1 MRKNKQKS
9 QKQLSSFSCCSSFSL
24 RLCVKFKNVS
34 SAWQSQQNGAF
45 LAVNDALDFSQ
56 EFLVS
61 FVIMKKQLNVSRL
74 AATLALVPLASAP
87 FLAATPAQAQT
98 LTPSAATVSVN
109 GSPIAF
115 PDQPPVNAGGRLLVP
130 LRAIFEALGA
140 TVNYSNGTIRANRG
154 STNLELALGSDQ
166 AIINGQRSTLDVP
179 AQAVFG
185 RTLVPLRFVGEAFGA
200 TVNYNPVTQAVA
212 ITATPATGTNSPPP
226 TNANVPA
233 YNVPGGT
240 TVAGSLINVNTAGN
254 TITINENGQTR
265 IYPLAGGV
273 IALSNISIAQTP
285 GATPLRQPARG
296 IGLNSLNNGDD
307 VRLNLD
313 ATGRVT
319 QIITAATVVVARVQ
333 FAGGNTIVLDDD
345 RDTTLTLGPNL
356 SFVDAQ
362 GRAATT
368 ANLQPGS
375 SVALFLSREGR
386 QVYRVSAYAPDYTP
400 GSATTGAPDP
410 LPSGGLPGNNA
421 PQIQLVSHN
430 AAGPL
435 KAGSRLDVAVRATTG
450 QRLSFS
456 LGARIQNVPLY
467 ESTTQPGVYNGSYT
481 VKAGDD
487 VLDARVL
494 ARLSAN
500 NGFEDTAQSVE
511 PVTIDTVAPR
521 VFGTFPANGAT
532 VNVNQPNIV
541 VFADD
546 LGGSGL
552 GGATMEI
559 TNGNQR
565 FPVQATVAP
574 PTSINAVVPQP
585 LSGLVNVRAVISDK
599 AGNAATSNFAF
610 TVAGTQT
617 GGIQSFSQGATRPLN
632 TGETVPLILTANP
645 AGQASFDVVDEANRV
660 VASNLPLTEDR
671 NRPGEYRADFR
682 VPDNARGNLRF
693 IGRFSPGDGT
703 STTAPAAA
711 PVSVLVPANLTV
723 ASPRNGATVNSP
735 LVVSGKGA
743 PGSTV
748 NVSVVATGTQLF
760 ILEYNE
766 DLGTRQVRVDNNGNW
781 QTEAIQ
787 LPARKNVS
795 NLSYVISATQT
806 DGANATGEP
815 VTLTVK
821 GR

>member
-1 MRKNKQKS
+1 
-9 QKQLSSFSCCSSFSL
+9 
-24 RLCVKFKNVS
+24 
-34 SAWQSQQNGAF
+34 
-45 LAVNDALDFSQ
+45 
-56 EFLVS
+56 
-61 FVIMKKQLNVSRL
+61 MKKHLNVSRI
-74 AATLALVPLASAP
+74 AATLALVPLAGAP
-87 FLAATPAQAQT
+87 FLAATPAQAQNF
-98 LTPSAATVSVN
+98 TPSAATVSVN
-109 GSPIAF
+109 GNPISF

-140 TVNYSNGTIRANRG
+140 TVGYNNGTIKANRG
-154 STNLELALGSDQ
+154 STNLELSLGSDQ

-212 ITATPATGTNSPPP
+212 ITAAPAGGTPSAPPATNTN
-226 TNANVPA
+226 TNTNTPS

-240 TVAGSLINVNTAGN
+240 SVAGSLINVNTAGGN
-254 TITINENGQTR
+254 ITINENGQTR
-265 IYPLAGGV
+265 IYPLAAGAV
-273 IALSNISIAQTP
+273 ALSQISIAQTP

-296 IGLNSLNNGDD
+296 VALNSLNVGDD

-333 FAGGNTIVLDDD
+333 FAGGNTILLDDD
-345 RDTTLTLGPNL
+345 RETTLTLGQNL
-356 SFVDAQ
+356 SYVDAQ
-362 GRAATT
+362 GKPATT
-368 ANLQPGS
+368 ANLKPGD

-386 QVYRVSAYAPDYTP
+386 QVYRVSSYAPDYTP
-400 GSATTGAPDP
+400 SGGANTGTPNP
-410 LPSGGLPGNNA
+410 LPGGGLPGNNA

-435 KAGSRLDVAVRATTG
+435 KAGSRLDVAVRATAG

-456 LGARIQNVPLY
+456 LGAKIQNVPLY
-467 ESTTQPGVYNGSYT
+467 ESTTQPGVYNGSYA

-511 PVTIDTVAPR
+511 QVTIDTIAPR
-521 VFGTFPANGAT
+521 VFGTFPANNAF

-559 TNGNQR
+559 VNGAAR
-565 FPVQATVAP
+565 FPIQATVAP
-574 PTSINAVVPQP
+574 PTSINAVVPQA

-599 AGNAATSNFAF
+599 AGNSAVSNFSF
-610 TVAGTQT
+610 TVAGTT
-617 GGIQSFSQGATRPLN
+617 AGGIRSFSQGATRPLN

-645 AGQASFDVVDEANRV
+645 AGQASFDVIDEANRI

-671 NRPGEYRADFR
+671 NTPGTYRSDFR
-682 VPDNARGNLRF
+682 VPDNARGDLRF
-693 IGRFSPGDGT
+693 VGKFSPGDGT

-711 PVSVLVPANLTV
+711 PVKVLVPVNLTV
-723 ASPRNGATVNSP
+723 TSPQNGATVNSP

-743 PGSTV
+743 PGATV

-787 LPARKNVS
+787 LPSRKNVS
-795 NLSYVISATQT
+795 KLSYVISATQT

-815 VTLTVK
+815 VTLAVR

>member
-1 MRKNKQKS
+1 
-9 QKQLSSFSCCSSFSL
+9 
-24 RLCVKFKNVS
+24 
-34 SAWQSQQNGAF
+34 
-45 LAVNDALDFSQ
+45 
-56 EFLVS
+56 
-61 FVIMKKQLNVSRL
+61 MKKQLNVSRL

-87 FLAATPAQAQT
+87 FLAATPAQAQNF
-98 LTPSAATVSVN
+98 TPSAATVSVN
-109 GSPIAF
+109 GNPIAF

-140 TVNYSNGTIRANRG
+140 TVGYNNGTIKASRG
-154 STNLELALGSDQ
+154 STNLELSLGSDQ

-212 ITATPATGTNSPPP
+212 ITAAPAGGTSAPPP
-226 TNANVPA
+226 TNTNTPS

-240 TVAGSLINVNTAGN
+240 SVAGSLMNVNTAGGN
-254 TITINENGQTR
+254 ITINENGQTR
-265 IYPLAGGV
+265 IYPLAAGA
-273 IALSNISIAQTP
+273 IALSQLSIAGTP

-296 IGLNSLNNGDD
+296 VGLNSLNNGDD

-319 QIITAATVVVARVQ
+319 QIITAATVVVAKVQ

-345 RDTTLTLGPNL
+345 RDTTLTLGQNL
-356 SFVDAQ
+356 SYVDAQ
-362 GRAATT
+362 GKSATT

-400 GSATTGAPDP
+400 NTATPGTPDP
-410 LPSGGLPGNNA
+410 LPGGGLPNNNA

-430 AAGPL
+430 ATGPL
-435 KAGSRLDVAVRATTG
+435 KAGSRLDVSVRATPG

-456 LGARIQNVPLY
+456 LGTKIQNVPLY
-467 ESTTQPGVYNGSYT
+467 EASTQPGVYNGSYT

-494 ARLSAN
+494 ARLAAT
-500 NGFEDTAQSVE
+500 NGFEDTAQSVQQ
-511 PVTIDTVAPR
+511 VTIDTIAPR
-521 VFGTFPANGAT
+521 VFGTFPANNAT

-559 TNGNQR
+559 VNGNVR
-565 FPVQATVAP
+565 LPVQATVAP
-574 PTSINAVVPQP
+574 PTSINAVVTQA

-599 AGNAATSNFAF
+599 AGNSTVSNFSF
-610 TVAGTQT
+610 TVAGGVA
-617 GGIQSFSQGATRPLN
+617 GGIQSFMQGATRPLN
-632 TGETVPLILTANP
+632 TGETVPLMLTANP
-645 AGQASFDVVDEANRV
+645 AGQASFDVIDEANRI

-671 NRPGEYRADFR
+671 NAPGTYRSDFR
-682 VPDNARGNLRF
+682 VPDSARGDLRF
-693 IGRFSPGDGT
+693 IGKFSPGDGT
-703 STTAPAAA
+703 STTAPASS
-711 PVSVLVPANLTV
+711 PVKVLVPVNLTV
-723 ASPRNGATVNSP
+723 SAPRDGATVTNP

-743 PGSTV
+743 PGATV
-748 NVSVVATGTQLF
+748 SVSVVATGTQLF

-766 DLGTRQVRVDNNGNW
+766 DLGTRQVRVDPNGNW

-787 LPARKNVS
+787 LPTRKNVS
-795 NLSYVISATQT
+795 NLIYVISATQT

-815 VTLTVK
+815 VTLSVR

>member
-1 MRKNKQKS
+1 
-9 QKQLSSFSCCSSFSL
+9 
-24 RLCVKFKNVS
+24 
-34 SAWQSQQNGAF
+34 
-45 LAVNDALDFSQ
+45 
-56 EFLVS
+56 
-61 FVIMKKQLNVSRL
+61 MKKQLNISRI
-74 AATLALVPLASAP
+74 AATLALVPLAGAP
-87 FLAATPAQAQT
+87 FLAATPARAQSF
-98 LTPSAATVSVN
+98 TPSAATVSVN
-109 GSPIAF
+109 GNPIAF

-140 TVNYSNGTIRANRG
+140 TVGYNNGTIKANRG
-154 STNLELALGSDQ
+154 STNLELSLGSDQ

-200 TVNYNPVTQAVA
+200 TVNYNPVTQAVSISA
-212 ITATPATGTNSPPP
+212 APATGTP
-226 TNANVPA
+226 TAPNTNTPPA

-240 TVAGSLINVNTAGN
+240 SVAGSLINVNTAGN
-254 TITINENGQTR
+254 TITINESGQTR
-265 IYPLAGGV
+265 IYPLAPGAV
-273 IALSNISIAQTP
+273 ALSQISIAATP

-296 IGLNSLNNGDD
+296 VGLNSLNAGDD

-313 ATGRVT
+313 GTGRVT
-319 QIITAATVVVARVQ
+319 QIITAATVVVAKVQ
-333 FAGGNTIVLDDD
+333 FAGGNTIVLADD
-345 RDTTLTLGPNL
+345 RDTTLTLGQNL
-356 SFVDAQ
+356 SYVDAQ

-368 ANLQPGS
+368 ANLQPGD

-400 GSATTGAPDP
+400 SGGVTGTPDP
-410 LPSGGLPGNNA
+410 LPGGGLPNNNA

-435 KAGSRLDVAVRATTG
+435 KAGSRLDVAARATTG

-456 LGARIQNVPLY
+456 LGAKIQNVPLY
-467 ESTTQPGVYNGSYT
+467 ESTAQPGVYNGSYT

-494 ARLSAN
+494 ARLTAN

-511 PVTIDTVAPR
+511 SVTIDTIAPR

-532 VNVNQPNIV
+532 VTVNAPNIV

-552 GGATMEI
+552 GGATMEVV
-559 TNGNQR
+559 NGNLR
-565 FPVQATVAP
+565 LPVQATVAP
-574 PTSINAVVPQP
+574 PTSINSVVTQA
-585 LSGLVNVRAVISDK
+585 LSGLVNVRAVVSDK
-599 AGNAATSNFAF
+599 AGNSVVSNFSF
-610 TVAGTQT
+610 TVAGATP
-617 GGIQSFSQGATRPLN
+617 GGIQSFSQGAKRPLN
-632 TGETVPLILTANP
+632 TGENVPLILTANP
-645 AGQASFDVVDEANRV
+645 AGQASFDVIDENNRI

-671 NRPGEYRADFR
+671 NKPGTYRSNFR
-682 VPDNARGNLRF
+682 VPDDARGDLRF
-693 IGRFSPGDGT
+693 VGKFSPGDGT

-711 PVSVLVPANLTV
+711 PVKILVPANLTV
-723 ASPRNGATVNSP
+723 AAPRNGATVSSP

-766 DLGTRQVRVDNNGNW
+766 DLGTRQVRVDPNGNW

>member
-1 MRKNKQKS
+1 M
-9 QKQLSSFSCCSSFSL
+9 
-24 RLCVKFKNVS
+24 
-34 SAWQSQQNGAF
+34 
-45 LAVNDALDFSQ
+45 
-56 EFLVS
+56 
-61 FVIMKKQLNVSRL
+61 MKKQWNISRL
-74 AATLALVPLASAP
+74 AATLALVPLAGAP
-87 FLAATPAQAQT
+87 FLAVKPAHAQPQAAF
-98 LTPSAATVSVN
+98 TPSTATVSVN
-109 GSPIAF
+109 GQPVAF

-140 TVNYSNGTIRANRG
+140 TVGFSSGTIRANRG
-154 STNLELALGSDQ
+154 STNLELSLGSDQ

-200 TVNYNPVTQAVA
+200 TVNYNPVTQAVSISA
-212 ITATPATGTNSPPP
+212 APTTGAPATGTP
-226 TNANVPA
+226 TTGTPA

-240 TVAGSLINVNTAGN
+240 SVAGSLMNVNAAGN
-254 TITINENGQTR
+254 TITINDGGQTR
-265 IYPLAGGV
+265 IFSLAPGAV
-273 IALSNISIAQTP
+273 ALTQLSIASTP

-296 IGLNSLNNGDD
+296 IALDSLDNGDD

-313 ATGRVT
+313 ATARVT

-333 FAGGNTIVLDDD
+333 FGGGNTIILDDD

-356 SFVDAQ
+356 SYVDAQ
-362 GRAATT
+362 GRPATSV
-368 ANLQPGS
+368 NLRPGD

-386 QVYRVSAYAPDYTP
+386 QVYRVSAYAPDYTS
-400 GSATTGAPDP
+400 GANTGTPDP
-410 LPSGGLPGNNA
+410 IPGGGAPGNNA
-421 PQIQLVSHN
+421 PQIQLVSHS

-435 KAGSRLDVAVRATTG
+435 KAGSRLDVTVRATTG
-450 QRLSFS
+450 QRIAFS

-481 VKAGDD
+481 VRAGDD
-487 VLDARVL
+487 VLNARVL
-494 ARLSAN
+494 ARLSAA

-511 PVTIDTVAPR
+511 PVTIDTIAPN
-521 VFGTFPANGAT
+521 VYGTFPANNGF

-541 VFADD
+541 VLAND
-546 LGGSGL
+546 LNGSGL

-559 TNGNQR
+559 VNGNLR
-565 FPVQATVAP
+565 IPVQTTVAP
-574 PTSINAVVPQP
+574 EQVNAMAPQP
-585 LSGLVNVRAVISDK
+585 LAGLVNVRAVISDK
-599 AGNAATSNFAF
+599 AGNSTVANFSF
-610 TVAGTQT
+610 TVAGATA

-632 TGETVPLILTANP
+632 TGENVPLILTANP
-645 AGQASFDVVDEANRV
+645 AGQASFDVMDAQNRI

-671 NRPGEYRADFR
+671 NAPGTYRADYR
-682 VPDNARGNLRF
+682 VPDNARSDLRF
-693 IGRFSPGDGT
+693 VGKFSPGDGT
-703 STTAPAAA
+703 STTANAAA
-711 PVSVLVPANLTV
+711 PVKILVPVDLSVT
-723 ASPRNGATVNSP
+723 SPRNGATVGNP
-735 LVVSGKGA
+735 LVVTGKGA

-748 NVSVVATGTQLF
+748 NVSIVAIGTQLF

-781 QTEAIQ
+781 KTEAVE

-806 DGANATGEP
+806 DGANATGDP

>member
-1 MRKNKQKS
+1 
-9 QKQLSSFSCCSSFSL
+9 
-24 RLCVKFKNVS
+24 
-34 SAWQSQQNGAF
+34 
-45 LAVNDALDFSQ
+45 
-56 EFLVS
+56 
-61 FVIMKKQLNVSRL
+61 MKKQLNISRL
-74 AATLALVPLASAP
+74 AATLALVPLAGAP
-87 FLAATPAQAQT
+87 FLAVKPAQAQNF
-98 LTPSAATVSVN
+98 TPSAATVSVN
-109 GSPIAF
+109 GNPIAF

-140 TVNYSNGTIRANRG
+140 TVNYNSGVIRANRG
-154 STNLELALGSDQ
+154 STNLELSLGSDQ

-200 TVNYNPVTQAVA
+200 TVNYNPVTQAVS
-212 ITATPATGTNSPPP
+212 ITATPATGGTGTTGAVSPPP
-226 TNANVPA
+226 GTGTTPA

-240 TVAGSLINVNTAGN
+240 SVAGSLINVNTGGN

-265 IYPLAGGV
+265 IYPLAAGV
-273 IALSNISIAQTP
+273 VALSNISIAQTP

-296 IGLNSLNNGDD
+296 VALNSLNNGDN

-313 ATGRVT
+313 TTGRVT

-333 FAGGNTIVLDDD
+333 FAAGNTIILDDD
-345 RDTTLTLGPNL
+345 RETTLTLGPNL
-356 SFVDAQ
+356 SYVDAQ

-368 ANLQPGS
+368 ATLQPGS

-386 QVYRVSAYAPDYTP
+386 TVTRVSAYAPDYT
-400 GSATTGAPDP
+400 SNANTGTPDP
-410 LPSGGLPGNNA
+410 LQGGGMANNNA

-456 LGARIQNVPLY
+456 LGTKIQNVPLY
-467 ESTTQPGVYNGSYT
+467 ESTTQPGVYNNSYT

-494 ARLSAN
+494 ARLTAN

-511 PVTIDTVAPR
+511 QVTIDTVAPR

-552 GGATMEI
+552 GGAQMEI

-574 PTSINAVVPQP
+574 PTSINAVVTQP
-585 LSGLVNVRAVISDK
+585 LSGLVNVRAVIADK
-599 AGNAATSNFAF
+599 AGNAVTSNFSF
-610 TVAGTQT
+610 TVAGTT
-617 GGIQSFSQGATRPLN
+617 AGGIRSFSQGATRPLN

-645 AGQASFDVVDEANRV
+645 AGQASFDVIDENNRI

-682 VPDNARGNLRF
+682 VPDNARGDLRF
-693 IGRFSPGDGT
+693 VGKFAPGDGT

-711 PVSVLVPANLTV
+711 PVTVLVPANLTV
-723 ASPRNGATVNSP
+723 TAPRNGATVNSP
-735 LVVSGKGA
+735 LVVSGRGA

-748 NVSVVATGTQLF
+748 NVSVVATGMQLF

-766 DLGTRQVRVDNNGNW
+766 DLGTRQVRVGNNGAW
-781 QTEAIQ
+781 RTEAID

-795 NLSYVISATQT
+795 GLSYVITVTQT

-815 VTLTVK
+815 IVLTVK

>member
-1 MRKNKQKS
+1 
-9 QKQLSSFSCCSSFSL
+9 
-24 RLCVKFKNVS
+24 
-34 SAWQSQQNGAF
+34 
-45 LAVNDALDFSQ
+45 
-56 EFLVS
+56 
-61 FVIMKKQLNVSRL
+61 MKKQLNISRL
-74 AATLALVPLASAP
+74 AATLALVPLAVAP
-87 FLAATPAQAQT
+87 FLAATPAQAQNF
-98 LTPSAATVSVN
+98 TPSAATVSVN
-109 GSPIAF
+109 GNPIAF

-140 TVNYSNGTIRANRG
+140 TVNYQNGTIRANRG
-154 STNLELALGSDQ
+154 STNLELSLGSDQ

-200 TVNYNPVTQAVA
+200 LVNYNPVTQAVS
-212 ITATPATGTNSPPP
+212 ITATPASGTASPPP
-226 TNANVPA
+226 TTNTNVPA
-233 YNVPGGT
+233 YTVPGGT
-240 TVAGSLINVNTAGN
+240 SVGGSLVNVNTAGN
-254 TITINENGQTR
+254 TITITQDGQTR
-265 IYPLAGGV
+265 IYPLAPGAV
-273 IALSNISIAQTP
+273 ALSQISIAQTP

-296 IGLNSLNNGDD
+296 ADLNSLNNGDD

-319 QIITAATVVVARVQ
+319 QIITAATVVVAKVQ
-333 FAGGNTIVLDDD
+333 FAGGNTIILQDD
-345 RDTTLTLGPNL
+345 RETTLTLGPGL
-356 SFVDAQ
+356 SYVDAQ

-375 SVALFLSREGR
+375 SVALFLSRDSR
-386 QVYRVSAYAPDYTP
+386 QVYRVSAYPADYAVSSAVP
-400 GSATTGAPDP
+400 GTADP
-410 LPSGGLPGNNA
+410 LPNGGLPGNNA

-430 AAGPL
+430 ATGPL

-456 LGARIQNVPLY
+456 LGTKIQNVPLY

-481 VKAGDD
+481 VKNGDD
-487 VLDARVL
+487 VLETRVL

-500 NGFEDTAQSVE
+500 NGYEDTAQSVE
-511 PVTIDTVAPR
+511 QVTIDTIAPR
-521 VFGTFPANGAT
+521 VFGTFPANGTT
-532 VNVNQPNIV
+532 VNVNKPNIV

-552 GGATMEI
+552 GGAQMEI

-574 PTSINAVVPQP
+574 PTSINAVVPQA
-585 LSGLVNVRAVISDK
+585 LSGLVNVRAVISDN
-599 AGNAATSNFAF
+599 AGNSVTSNFAF
-610 TVAGTQT
+610 TVAGAQA

-645 AGQASFDVVDEANRV
+645 AGQASFDVIDEANRV

-671 NRPGEYRADFR
+671 NKPGEYRADFR
-682 VPDNARGNLRF
+682 VPDNARGDLRF
-693 IGRFSPGDGT
+693 VGRFSPGDGT

-711 PVSVLVPANLTV
+711 PVKVLVPVNLTV
-723 ASPRNGATVNSP
+723 TAPRNGATVASP
-735 LVVSGKGA
+735 LVVSGRGA

-748 NVSVVATGTQLF
+748 NVSLVATGTRLF
-760 ILEYNE
+760 ILEYSE
-766 DLGTRQVRVDNNGNW
+766 DLGTRQVRVGNNGVW
-781 QTEAIQ
+781 RTEAIE
-787 LPARKNVS
+787 LPARNNVS
-795 NLSYVISATQT
+795 NLSYVITVTQT

-815 VTLTVK
+815 IALTVK